1 MRQLTG
7 TKECDRCKI
16 ATLTFTM
23 SWFNEDYICMKCDDE
38 EGKHP
43 DFKFAKDVEVAYT
56 RLGNMNYPGVGYPG
70 KDGRISEEL
79 KQALIEELGL

>member
-1 MRQLTG
+1 
-7 TKECDRCKI
+7 
-16 ATLTFTM
+16 M
-23 SWFNEDYICMKCDDE
+23 SWFNEDYICMQCNYE
-38 EGKHP
+38 EEKHP
-43 DFKFAKDVEVAYT
+43 DFEFAKNVEVAYT